1 MCRFHHEDWT
11 MQWIRQQYRPDHKQI
26 VMPFSPIFD
35 DAVLPQ
41 AFVSGLG
48 RSCQARC
55 YPRSPP
61 KNLRPRAAA
70 PQTLNRS
77 IRHTMLRAAGVWAV
91 AVGAC
96 LVWALSQTHIR
107 SCTPHCKST
116 TLLLLTQLTYSFV
129 SNVPL
134 SYHWLLFLSVARWPI
149 FLPLVPPAQ
158 AATDLHCENTHNAY
172 LPICSVADF
181 DFAPPASHL
190 SRVYPNM
197 KINSQLN
204 AAICSPKGSG
214 EKKSNTSLHWWTA
227 QAWGKESLK
236 AGIGGSVH

>member
-1 MCRFHHEDWT
+1 MHHEKWT
-11 MQWIRQQYRPDHKQI
+11 ESDSGIGQTTSKLPCL
-26 VMPFSPIFD
+26 FSPIFD

-96 LVWALSQTHIR
+96 LVPWPETCALSQTHTR
-107 SCTPHCKST
+107 SCTPC
-116 TLLLLTQLTYSFV
+116 TLQKVL
-129 SNVPL
+129 L
-134 SYHWLLFLSVARWPI
+134 SYKTIDLFFCVIVLSLTSVFPVDPSLCFYFPSQPQLQICTVKIPTRPI
-149 FLPLVPPAQ
+149 
-158 AATDLHCENTHNAY
+158 
-172 LPICSVADF
+172 LPICSVADS
-181 DFAPPASHL
+181 DYAPPASHL

-204 AAICSPKGSG
+204 AAICSPRGRG
-214 EKKSNTSLHWWTA
+214 EEKSNTGLH
-227 QAWGKESLK
+227 
-236 AGIGGSVH
+236 

>member
-1 MCRFHHEDWT
+1 MCCFHHEEWT

-96 LVWALSQTHIR
+96 LVPWPETWALSQTHIR

-134 SYHWLLFLSVARWPI
+134 SYRWLLFLSVARWPI

-158 AATDLHCENTHNAY
+158 LQICTVKIPTR
-172 LPICSVADF
+172 PI
-181 DFAPPASHL
+181 
-190 SRVYPNM
+190 YPYVVLQTL
-197 KINSQLN
+197 ILRHRHH
-204 AAICSPKGSG
+204 
-214 EKKSNTSLHWWTA
+214 TS
-227 QAWGKESLK
+227 
-236 AGIGGSVH
+236 AGYIQTWKLIHS